1 MYSAAA
7 FSKYSCFSLSSPFT
21 IAAIASYCTALIYPS
36 RLLLALTFPMIINC
50 SAVDISSE
58 AYTRNSA
65 EVCGFVACSF
75 ASSLRLSYTPGSI
88 SFSSEGVGRWYSP
101 SLIAFRFISISSCF
115 SVECRLGATLS
126 TPHTPSPPPRPIV
139 LPEFTSTSS
148 SGRLLKERFS
158 YESLAVALAYAVSLH
173 VLLEGAGVGA
183 QRGSDL
189 GVGYSE
195 SHTSPPTL
203 NARLHKL
210 AHGRTVSQ
218 TPTHLRLTLSSRGY
232 SILLHVV
239 VQRSDGGGEGLAHVR
254 VCSSRSFSW
263 LTQQTA
269 LLHFGEL
276 GTVVEF
282 AVDDVLL
289 HVLLQ
294 LLHATLQ
301 NARFTTASK
310 NAAFLQLRRC
320 AATVEFAVQLA

>member
-1 MYSAAA
+1 
-7 FSKYSCFSLSSPFT
+7 
-21 IAAIASYCTALIYPS
+21 
-36 RLLLALTFPMIINC
+36 MIINC

-189 GVGYSE
+189 GVGYGE

-203 NARLHKL
+203 NARLHEL
-210 AHGRTVSQ
+210 THGRAVSQ
-218 TPTHLRLTLSSRGY
+218 TPTHLRLTLSSRDPQHPSSCCGPA
-232 SILLHVV
+232 
-239 VQRSDGGGEGLAHVR
+239 QRRWRRGA
-254 VCSSRSFSW
+254 CSRSRLFFT
-263 LTQQTA
+263 LF
-269 LLHFGEL
+269 LLAYSTDRAAPSRRARDGCRVRGGRRPSSCSAPAPSRDSSECSIHYRPEERRVPPTPKTCCDCRVRGATSVMKRGEWRL
-276 GTVVEF
+276 
-282 AVDDVLL
+282 
-289 HVLLQ
+289 
-294 LLHATLQ
+294 
-301 NARFTTASK
+301 SPS
-310 NAAFLQLRRC
+310 
-320 AATVEFAVQLA
+320 